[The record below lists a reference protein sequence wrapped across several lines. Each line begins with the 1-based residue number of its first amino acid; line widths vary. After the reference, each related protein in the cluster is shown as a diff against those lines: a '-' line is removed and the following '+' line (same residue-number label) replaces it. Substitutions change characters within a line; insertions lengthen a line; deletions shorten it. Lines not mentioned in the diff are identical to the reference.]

1 MLELFDKNFKPAIIK
16 MLLTCNLKF
25 SNEKQKISAK
35 KIKNVKRTK

>member
-1 MLELFDKNFKPAIIK
+1 MKKNQMLEPFDKKFKPDTVK

-35 KIKNVKRTK
+35 K